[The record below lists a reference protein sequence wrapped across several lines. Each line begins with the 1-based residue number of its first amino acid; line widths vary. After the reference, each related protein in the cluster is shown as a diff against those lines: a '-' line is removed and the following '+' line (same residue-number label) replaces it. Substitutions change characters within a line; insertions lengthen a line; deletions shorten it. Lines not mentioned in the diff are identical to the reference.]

1 MGDKF
6 KHGMDQQ
13 KKHFITSGERK
24 TVSLTNL

>member
-13 KKHFITSGERK
+13 KNQFITSGERK